1 MISPILDGCQ
11 TTPRGS
17 RYGQRIGLGIDTHRS
32 KARRVIRGS
41 KCPRSPRRLRFPRR
55 LRASG
60 MEGAEGPIDRQG
72 RRRASWRN
80 GPRQTRTLLASAC
93 LTIHWV
99 ACAAAGDDL
108 GAHRADRR
116 VELTRASPCSDFR
129 LLT

>member
-1 MISPILDGCQ
+1 MQLCLPGFHSMTGEDIARMRSRLAALRLDVSNHGRSLASS
-11 TTPRGS
+11 T
-17 RYGQRIGLGIDTHRS
+17 GLATL
-32 KARRVIRGS
+32 
-41 KCPRSPRRLRFPRR
+41 P
-55 LRASG
+55 RASSRPCG
-60 MEGAEGPIDRQG
+60 CRLGSIDRQG